1 MPTSGGAFLG
11 FCAWSSGEPASSI
24 TPKGSYLNAGRLVHT
39 QHRHDEA
46 DDPFRFAE
54 HSFRESEQA
63 FRQIEQPF
71 RNTSVF
77 VRLQPKRVFIFQ
89 RKPCSTSTEISVRLR
104 RNTQVIDQRA

>member
-1 MPTSGGAFLG
+1 
-11 FCAWSSGEPASSI
+11 
-24 TPKGSYLNAGRLVHT
+24 LVHT

-46 DDPFRFAE
+46 DDPVRFAE

-71 RNTSVF
+71 RNTSVL

-89 RKPCSTSTEISVRLR
+89 RKPCSTSTEVSVRLR
-104 RNTQVIDQRA
+104 RNTQFANEMDELRARLMYASRLFGSPVFSFHEVTSRVNPAT